1 MLWPLCAAPLAH
13 LCLPISL
20 PGLSRCKWYPF
31 SKARSAPST
40 PTPASSGLSNKPAW
54 QCLSPPLSTVARV
67 PDGQAW
73 TQHRPPRR
81 ASVKPDQLVAESCT
95 SRKGGQDRSGVSKG
109 GIFEPH
115 QASCSS
121 FKRVDVQAEAQSPS
135 QDHQRVA
142 GGAGRGGA
150 ARPRVTVKS
159 CPPLLG
165 HVTRG
170 GHVLLARE
178 GELGWGG
185 QGASAKMQIQFC
197 ILLGSSG
204 GASQGAANASLVLK
218 TTARDP
224 VKRLSVWGQSSSGP
238 TNLARSRPSIT
249 SWHLTEWLIVSA
261 LLGEQMARPCA
272 LHPPPPVCLNPS
284 SSVREVQV
292 TPTWFR
298 LVPIRTGPNP

>member
-1 MLWPLCAAPLAH
+1 MGPASHPQDPIQTGLSQKFHGSTPNH
-13 LCLPISL
+13 LSTDRFTPAML
-20 PGLSRCKWYPF
+20 PGNCP
-31 SKARSAPST
+31 
-40 PTPASSGLSNKPAW
+40 
-54 QCLSPPLSTVARV
+54 Q
-67 PDGQAW
+67 
-73 TQHRPPRR
+73 
-81 ASVKPDQLVAESCT
+81 
-95 SRKGGQDRSGVSKG
+95 
-109 GIFEPH
+109 
-115 QASCSS
+115 
-121 FKRVDVQAEAQSPS
+121 
-135 QDHQRVA
+135 
-142 GGAGRGGA
+142 
-150 ARPRVTVKS
+150 PRVTVKS

-165 HVTRG
+165 HATRG

-238 TNLARSRPSIT
+238 TSLARSRPSIT
-249 SWHLTEWLIVSA
+249 SWCSTEWLIVSA

-292 TPTWFR
+292 TPTWF
-298 LVPIRTGPNP
+298 